1 MVSLVGY
8 NGIESKKKQE
18 IEGAYFMIDTEK
30 ELISTMLDT
39 VEWGVEPKEGWEK
52 FALNLAEIS
61 CEKYKMQI
69 QE

>member
-1 MVSLVGY
+1 
-8 NGIESKKKQE
+8 
-18 IEGAYFMIDTEK
+18 MIDAER

-39 VEWGVEPKEGWEK
+39 VEWGGEPKEGWEK